1 MGRLQALESK
11 VEKQPCSSRLNFFT
25 SSLSSSLSV
34 SLSLLLPEASLSS
47 LCHHQRCDLEAAK
60 ADIAGLFAKIGE
72 WGGAITPP
80 SSSSSPHFA
89 PFPAHI
95 PPPINL
101 RVNSP
106 PLPLFLLFLTPFLLD
121 PPLPPLPP
129 PPSSRGRAP
138 AAAAAAPGSFQLVSA
153 AAAPGSSRRADGMRG
168 AGE

>member
-138 AAAAAAPGSFQLVSA
+138 AAAAAAPGSFKLVSA
-153 AAAPGSSRRADGMRG
+153 AAAQGSS
-168 AGE
+168 